1 MKVKEILSSY
11 EEDGSAIN
19 DPRIVSAIFRS
30 YYASK
35 QSGTKQKNTDLCK
48 ILYNELPE
56 RYQSIINQAI
66 DDLLPQEIKQQH
78 FGKYL
83 QYMVESLKD
92 FNGKQISSY
101 QLATFLYAQREC
113 LNKREITSDSDDYTI
128 ENIHSKLKSFYSK
141 SKSMESSDSLELDL
155 CDLLCFDASIL
166 DTGQGFVHRLNHE
179 KIAEILEKRGIDS
192 AEFYAE
198 VVRQFVEC
206 STCKSHNNCEVKGK
220 YIESKQFD
228 YIGIGKKISEILHI
242 ELEEIIEDSYIII
255 EPESYPWE
263 KYYCKLSKEHQMHI
277 NNLIRNLCM
286 MVKSEENK

>member
-1 MKVKEILSSY
+1 MKVKEILNSY

-19 DPRIVSAIFRS
+19 DPRIASAIFRS

-35 QSGTKQKNTDLCK
+35 QSEAKQKNTDLCK

-83 QYMVESLKD
+83 QYMVDSLQD
-92 FNGKQISSY
+92 FNGKQISLY
-101 QLATFLYAQREC
+101 QLATFLYAQQAC
-113 LNKREITSDSDDYTI
+113 LEERGIRSYSEDCIDD
-128 ENIHSKLKSFYSK
+128 IHSKLKSFYNK
-141 SKSMESSDSLELDL
+141 SKSMESAESLELDL

-166 DTGQGFVHRLNHE
+166 NTGQGFLHRLNYK
-179 KIAEILEKRGIDS
+179 KIAEILEERGIVS

-198 VVRQFVEC
+198 VVGQFVEC
-206 STCKSHNNCEVKGK
+206 STCKLHNSCDVKGK

-228 YIGIGKKISEILHI
+228 YIGIGEKISEILHI
-242 ELEEIIEDSYIII
+242 ELEEIIEDSYIIL